1 MVNIYY
7 IVFLLFL
14 IAILV
19 VIGVWN
25 SNLHKN
31 PKYRSLLNLLTALTI
46 LFSSFAIILQIYT
59 FNASQTDNL
68 ITINEEMFDDLFEAI
83 TTYFETNPKMN
94 YYYSEMFRPLNY
106 NETTTTTT
114 ENRLYTEERQ
124 VTSSIMQKIASIVY
138 FLENDK
144 SLTSGQKSNIEDK
157 LNRFITNMVN
167 SPIFVENYKNIKLNF
182 VSPSLT
188 EYMQQHFN
196 I

>member
-7 IVFLLFL
+7 IVFLLFM
-14 IAILV
+14 IAIIV
-19 VIGVWN
+19 VIAVWN
-25 SNLHKN
+25 SNIHKN

-59 FNASQTDNL
+59 FNASQTDDL
-68 ITINEEMFDDLFEAI
+68 IKINEQMFDDLFEAI
-83 TTYFETNPKMN
+83 STYFETNPKMN

-106 NETTTTTT
+106 NETTTTV
-114 ENRLYTEERQ
+114 NRLYTEERQ
-124 VTSSIMQKIASIVY
+124 VTSSILQKIASIVY
-138 FLENDK
+138 FIENDK
-144 SLTSGQKSNIEDK
+144 SLNPEEKGYIEGK
-157 LNRFITNMVN
+157 LNKFITNMVN
-167 SPIFVENYKNIKLNF
+167 SPIFVENYNNIKLNF

>member
-7 IVFLLFL
+7 IVFLLFM
-14 IAILV
+14 IAIII
-19 VIGVWN
+19 VIAVWN
-25 SNLHKN
+25 SNIHKN

-59 FNASQTDNL
+59 FNASQTDDL
-68 ITINEEMFDDLFEAI
+68 IKINEQMFDDLFEAI
-83 TTYFETNPKMN
+83 STYFETNPKMN

-106 NETTTTTT
+106 NETTTTV
-114 ENRLYTEERQ
+114 NRLYTEERQ
-124 VTSSIMQKIASIVY
+124 VTSSILQKIASIVY
-138 FLENDK
+138 FIENDK
-144 SLTSGQKSNIEDK
+144 SLNPEEKGYIEGK
-157 LNRFITNMVN
+157 LNKFITNMVN
-167 SPIFVENYKNIKLNF
+167 SPIFVENYNNIKLNF